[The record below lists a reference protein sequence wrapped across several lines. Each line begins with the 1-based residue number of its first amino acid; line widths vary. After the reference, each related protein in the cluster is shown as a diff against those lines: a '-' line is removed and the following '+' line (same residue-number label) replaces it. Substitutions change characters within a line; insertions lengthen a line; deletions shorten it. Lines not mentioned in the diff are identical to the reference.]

1 MLRCLHREQLAL
13 RREQRTDR
21 KKKDKKSKDEVDA
34 AEVAAEV

>member
-13 RREQRTDR
+13 PQEQRTDR